1 MGEVEFEGPV
11 TTRERSRCCR
21 CLGVGGGG
29 MRNVLDGYRKG
40 GEKGEKDVAM

>member
-21 CLGVGGGG
+21 CLGGGGG
-29 MRNVLDGYRKG
+29 GEELEMFWMGIGRVGKRERK
-40 GEKGEKDVAM
+40 M